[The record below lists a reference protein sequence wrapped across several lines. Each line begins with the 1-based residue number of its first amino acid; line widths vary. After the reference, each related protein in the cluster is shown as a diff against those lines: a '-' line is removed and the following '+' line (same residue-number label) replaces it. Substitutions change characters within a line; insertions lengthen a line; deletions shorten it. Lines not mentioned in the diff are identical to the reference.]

1 MKKSKILIAGVVA
14 VVVCG
19 MLTACGKEKEEVVE
33 ETKPTMYAVKKDL
46 YGNDDTDDEDGETE
60 PTDISETAED
70 DEESGDTEETAE
82 QGTVGE
88 MTAEQAV
95 ELCQKAYDALSSAED
110 MAEIAQTCDMELYY
124 YFETGELVN
133 DIEELTAY
141 AGEFFETESENIP
154 LNFIVNSGVA
164 VEDIKWDS
172 ATKLSRKKTAEWNK
186 FIQSYMKE
194 IFDGSPAEAY
204 EFEEVWAV
212 DVYEPE
218 ADSSGETAEDSS
230 IIAGYDFENPLFL
243 VAKHND
249 EWKADLM
256 LPMTRQIFNGLTP
269 LSSEETT
276 ESENVESTEE
286 ATSESE
292 E

>member
-1 MKKSKILIAGVVA
+1 MKKSKILIAGVLAVA
-14 VVVCG
+14 VCS

-70 DEESGDTEETAE
+70 DEESGDTVKDTEETAE
-82 QGTVGE
+82 QGTAGE

-110 MAEIAQTCDMELYY
+110 MAEIAQICDMELYY

-141 AGEFFETESENIP
+141 AREFLETESENIP
-154 LNFIVNSGVA
+154 LNFIVSSGVA

-172 ATKLSRKKTAEWNK
+172 ATKLSRKKTAEWN
-186 FIQSYMKE
+186 
-194 IFDGSPAEAY
+194 
-204 EFEEVWAV
+204 
-212 DVYEPE
+212 
-218 ADSSGETAEDSS
+218 
-230 IIAGYDFENPLFL
+230 
-243 VAKHND
+243 
-249 EWKADLM
+249 
-256 LPMTRQIFNGLTP
+256 
-269 LSSEETT
+269 
-276 ESENVESTEE
+276 NVSSTEKSVE
-286 ATSESE
+286 
-292 E
+292 